1 MPVSDSDAVDIALS
15 GEFEALADFYAK
27 AEAYLDDLANPEL
40 FGLTSSV
47 SDWSPAQH
55 LYHIWRANAS
65 MLKAARVLASGCV
78 DAEPARLSDA
88 GRRVLTTGHL
98 PRGVA
103 SAPEAVRPPDT
114 LDREILRETVRR
126 SREKLDAVA
135 GSSDA
140 VRAAEDGIKHP
151 AWGVLTAPQWV
162 RAARIHSE
170 HHGAIVAD
178 ILGHSSP

>member
-1 MPVSDSDAVDIALS
+1 MPVSDSDAVDIPLS
-15 GEFEALADFYAK
+15 GELDALTDFYDTT
-27 AEAYLDDLANPEL
+27 EAYLDDLSTADLVES
-40 FGLTSSV
+40 TSSV

-65 MLKAARVLASGCV
+65 MLKAARLLASGRI
-78 DAEPARLSDA
+78 DAEPARLSDT
-88 GRRVLTTGHL
+88 GRRVLREGRL

-103 SAPEAVRPPDT
+103 EAPEAVRPPDAP
-114 LDREILRETVRR
+114 DRELLRETARR

-135 GSSDA
+135 DA
-140 VRAAEDGIKHP
+140 SAEIREADGGLEHP

-178 ILGHSSP
+178 ILGHPSP

>member
-1 MPVSDSDAVDIALS
+1 MPVSDSDAVDIPLS
-15 GEFEALADFYAK
+15 GELDALTDFYDAT
-27 AEAYLDDLANPEL
+27 EAYLDDLSTADLVES
-40 FGLTSSV
+40 TSSV

-65 MLKAARVLASGCV
+65 MLKAARLLASGRV

-88 GRRVLTTGHL
+88 GRRVLREGRL

-103 SAPEAVRPPDT
+103 EAPEAVRPPDAP
-114 LDREILRETVRR
+114 DRELLRETALR

-135 GSSDA
+135 DA
-140 VRAAEDGIKHP
+140 SAEIREADGGLEHP

-178 ILGHSSP
+178 ILGHPSP

>member
-1 MPVSDSDAVDIALS
+1 MPISESDAVDIDLS
-15 GEFEALADFYAK
+15 EELDALADFYDTT
-27 AEAYLDDLANPEL
+27 EAYLDDLPTADLVEP
-40 FGLTSSV
+40 TPSV

-65 MLKAARVLASGCV
+65 MLKAARLLASGRV

-88 GRRVLTTGHL
+88 GRRVLRKGRL
-98 PRGVA
+98 PRGA
-103 SAPEAVRPPDT
+103 AEAPEAVRPPDAP
-114 LDREILRETVRR
+114 DRELLRETARR

-135 GSSDA
+135 DASAA
-140 VRAAEDGIKHP
+140 VREADGGLEHP

-178 ILGHSSP
+178 IVGHSSL